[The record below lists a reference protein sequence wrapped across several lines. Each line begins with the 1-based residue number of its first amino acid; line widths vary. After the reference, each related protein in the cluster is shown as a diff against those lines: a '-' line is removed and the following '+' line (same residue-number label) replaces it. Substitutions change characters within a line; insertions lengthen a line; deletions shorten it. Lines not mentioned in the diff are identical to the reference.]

1 MSLFG
6 LGYSLAT
13 APLSDRTALMPRV
26 IPSDVFRRAQDVAR
40 AGERIFIRRADPNA
54 AQPLAEREPL
64 FDLSLDLLGNIECT
78 AESSLL

>member
-13 APLSDRTALMPRV
+13 AARGERTALLPRV

-40 AGERIFIRRADPNA
+40 AGERIFIRRTDPNV
-54 AQPLAEREPL
+54 AQPLEDREPL
-64 FDLSLDLLGNIECT
+64 FGERARRSG
-78 AESSLL
+78 SSRGLRAR